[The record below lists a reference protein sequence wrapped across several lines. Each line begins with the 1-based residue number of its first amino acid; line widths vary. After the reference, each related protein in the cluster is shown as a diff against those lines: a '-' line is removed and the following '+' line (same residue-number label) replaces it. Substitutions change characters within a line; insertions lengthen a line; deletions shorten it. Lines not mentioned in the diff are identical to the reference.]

1 MTERM
6 ASSSLYGTANY
17 RYANVFRRF
26 RADILEKLP
35 ICAKIINRSGKT
47 LLLDI
52 GKSENLV
59 RGAVF
64 DVVRKNAL
72 QTSAQG
78 MGLTYRETDILGT
91 LTVTETGDEVSEGEL
106 EYRGFYDRVNIDDE
120 AVLISL
126 PEDTASA
133 GEPANDSAPAAT
145 ADGKAAEN
153 LKAGLTAEDLGI
165 RRTPSFIDIIRSI
178 Y

>member
-1 MTERM
+1 
-6 ASSSLYGTANY
+6 
-17 RYANVFRRF
+17 
-26 RADILEKLP
+26 
-35 ICAKIINRSGKT
+35 
-47 LLLDI
+47 
-52 GKSENLV
+52 
-59 RGAVF
+59 
-64 DVVRKNAL
+64 
-72 QTSAQG
+72 

-126 PEDTASA
+126 PEATASA